1 VEAEDTERMMRMLDE
16 SNDGEVS
23 WPEFLAVMR
32 KMCV

>member
-1 VEAEDTERMMRMLDE
+1 MMRMLDE